1 VRSLKNKIDS
11 FYNAS
16 SSSTYDFICI
26 TESWLIDSISSSEF
40 IDINKYSVIRRD
52 RDLTATNSSR
62 GGGVLLAYN
71 NTLAVEEVDL
81 SGLRTVVPHIEIIG
95 CNYRFNPD
103 YR

>member
-1 VRSLKNKIDS
+1 MTEKLTQPNSGPVLMLYYQNVRSLKNKIDL

-52 RDLTATNSSR
+52 RDLTATDSSR
-62 GGGVLLAYN
+62 GGGVLLA
-71 NTLAVEEVDL
+71 
-81 SGLRTVVPHIEIIG
+81 
-95 CNYRFNPD
+95 
-103 YR
+103 